1 MKLSEYKYLSGDT
14 KNELYFREAPSSDL
28 AVINQI
34 LQQKVYALDGWEHK
48 NLVENYLSKNF
59 KNKRP
64 LIIDA
69 GANMG
74 ASSIFFSDNWKDSF
88 VISIEP
94 EKYNYTLLKLNTIEK
109 SILAL
114 EGAVGSENGIMYL
127 NDPGQGDVGFRVLE
141 TGSYEVNVYSMEKL
155 IKMGA
160 EKDAYPFICKIDIE
174 GGELELFSKNINWLN
189 DFVLIIIELH
199 DWMLPLQGSSKP
211 FLEAISKLDFELL
224 HKGENLFFFNK
235 KLLS

>member
-1 MKLSEYKYLSGDT
+1 MKLSEYKYLSGDV

-48 NLVENYLSKNF
+48 NLLENYLNTNF

-74 ASSIFFSDNWKDSF
+74 ASSVFFSDNWKDSF
-88 VISIEP
+88 VISVEP

-109 SILAL
+109 PILAL

-127 NDPGQGDVGFRVLE
+127 NDPGHGDVGFRVLD
-141 TGSYEVNVYSMEKL
+141 TGAYEVKVYSMDKL
-155 IKMGA
+155 IKMGI
-160 EKDAYPFICKIDIE
+160 EKEAYPFICKIDIE
-174 GGELELFSKNINWLN
+174 GGELELFSKNINWIN
-189 DFVLIIIELH
+189 DFALIIIELH

-211 FLEAISKLDFELL
+211 FLEAISRLDFELL